1 MCFIFLYLLIPRL
14 NLPVHSPCE
23 NTHCFLCRVYTDKY
37 EANVEG
43 YNAPIS
49 CVLSLCQVL
58 TWVLMNSLN
67 SYTTQEKSVAL
78 LNYHS
83 VHMEHSRLP
92 CLHPLST
99 STVYIP
105 VYIHWGA
112 SSWPTAPIARILDA
126 SIHSPK
132 TDLHL
137 SFYSMEKIILKKQP
151 WYKTDKNNSSLKMSN
166 LDTIQCGCNSRH
178 SNEHSGGLTSEEV
191 AHLLDLDKQ
200 LLLTQEPWGYFWN
213 PEAGNRLFPY

>member
-78 LNYHS
+78 LKL
-83 VHMEHSRLP
+83 SRCPHGTLETT
-92 CLHPLST
+92 LST
-99 STVYIP
+99 STVYI
-105 VYIHWGA
+105 HC
-112 SSWPTAPIARILDA
+112 
-126 SIHSPK
+126 
-132 TDLHL
+132 LHPCL
-137 SFYSMEKIILKKQP
+137 HPLGSKLLTHCSDCQ
-151 WYKTDKNNSSLKMSN
+151 
-166 LDTIQCGCNSRH
+166 NSRCFH
-178 SNEHSGGLTSEEV
+178 TLTQNWFTSEFLQ
-191 AHLLDLDKQ
+191 HGKK
-200 LLLTQEPWGYFWN
+200 
-213 PEAGNRLFPY
+213 

>member
-1 MCFIFLYLLIPRL
+1 
-14 NLPVHSPCE
+14 
-23 NTHCFLCRVYTDKY
+23 
-37 EANVEG
+37 
-43 YNAPIS
+43 
-49 CVLSLCQVL
+49 
-58 TWVLMNSLN
+58 
-67 SYTTQEKSVAL
+67 
-78 LNYHS
+78 
-83 VHMEHSRLP
+83 MEHSRLP

-178 SNEHSGGLTSEEV
+178 SNEHLGGLTYEEV
-191 AHLLDLDKQ
+191 ASLRSWQAALVDSGTLG
-200 LLLTQEPWGYFWN
+200 LFLESRGREPAISILNPWGTASRVLIT
-213 PEAGNRLFPY
+213 PRAT